1 MSDFIEQ
8 VQEKRGP
15 GRPHKEQEIKKGA
28 KSWTPSNLGDLVD
41 KEPGYRYRWVRNDPD
56 NIAKKE
62 AEGWTFID
70 GTNSPRTKGS
80 YSSNRIDEPKQLTSN
95 PTRRDAI
102 AMRLDDDG
110 EDSTAQQR
118 DAYHNQK
125 VELRTRG
132 LFAGT
137 KKDLAAIGKDGAP
150 IHGNLTTERKG
161 VRTVIE

>member
-1 MSDFIEQ
+1 MSELEQ
-8 VQEKRGP
+8 NIEKRGP
-15 GRPHKEQEIKKGA
+15 GRPAKEHKKGA
-28 KSWTPSNLGDLVD
+28 KSWTPSNLGDLLE
-41 KEPGYRYRWVRNDPD
+41 KEPGYRYRWVRNDAD

-62 AEGWTFID
+62 AEGWEFVN
-70 GTNSPRTKGS
+70 GTNSPKTKGS
-80 YSSNRIDEPKQLTSN
+80 MPSSRLDEPHQLTSN

-118 DAYHNQK
+118 DKYHNEK
-125 VELRTRG
+125 VQRLEKRIY
-132 LFAGT
+132 AGT
-137 KKDLAAIGKDGAP
+137 KKDLASIGKDGAP